1 MRKMEPKEPLEVRR
15 EMVDM
20 HEGFK
25 KSLSDKIG
33 AEDYIAASW
42 ICCAI
47 FEQRIN
53 RLMQKHIDQCPH
65 KPFDDRKSP
74 KIAAISVKI
83 KCLEC
88 LVCKKY
94 GGYANFDANL
104 LGEIHDWCQER
115 NKLTHQLINL
125 NNYHDYNMRF
135 QKLASDGIKLV
146 DRLYEEVTKFR
157 AWWGANQFDGEF
169 PVSKNICDRK
179 HHCVPERGDIADV

>member
-42 ICCAI
+42 ICYAI

-74 KIAAISVKI
+74 KIMVDMQILMPIYLAKFTTGVKS
-83 KCLEC
+83 
-88 LVCKKY
+88 
-94 GGYANFDANL
+94 ATN
-104 LGEIHDWCQER
+104 
-115 NKLTHQLINL
+115 
-125 NNYHDYNMRF
+125 
-135 QKLASDGIKLV
+135 
-146 DRLYEEVTKFR
+146 
-157 AWWGANQFDGEF
+157 
-169 PVSKNICDRK
+169 
-179 HHCVPERGDIADV
+179 